1 MTAFGTTR
9 RGFLGAGAALTIPAT
24 VARAQGPARGGD
36 PLRVGVMTD
45 LSGPFAGA
53 GSQPLFWGA
62 EVAIE
67 LFNERGGVDGRP
79 VQAVTADSQSKADVA
94 INEMER
100 LLGQERLEV
109 VTGIYSSAHAVPLSG
124 RFEQAK
130 KMMWITSAIAT
141 AVLKDKNFRYVF
153 RPTVHS
159 DQYGEGSISA
169 IAENAQAKLGLAP
182 DKVKLGVIYED
193 GPYGT
198 GVAAAIEANAKARN
212 MPIVLKEAY
221 SATAPDL
228 STLVTKLRRERPDI
242 VLQVGYNPDITLF
255 LRQAKSGGLRFKML
269 IGHGAGWSQID
280 RLTETFGQDV
290 NFMCNVDPAA
300 TQMLDWSKLQPG
312 IGDLAKTFMD
322 RFQSKHKLSDP
333 PTHASMGF
341 NNTWIF
347 LEHVLKPAVQKT
359 GGMAAEALREAALA
373 VDVPTGGTIQGYGV
387 KFAPPGNP
395 MAGQN
400 ERSIAVVMQFENGKS
415 KVVWP
420 GALGQPIVMP
430 LPAANAYA
438 ALLAGHRCWRSWG

>member
-1 MTAFGTTR
+1 MTAFRTTR
-9 RGFLGAGAALTIPAT
+9 RSLLGAGAALTIPAT

-53 GSQPLFWGA
+53 GSLPLFWGA

-124 RFEQAK
+124 RFEQSR

-141 AVLKDKNFRYVF
+141 AVLKDKNFRYIF

-198 GVAAAIEANAKARN
+198 GVASAIEANAKSRN

-221 SATAPDL
+221 SSTAPDL

-280 RLTETFGQDV
+280 RLTETFGGDV
-290 NFMCNVDPAA
+290 NHMCNVDPAA

-322 RFQSKHKLSDP
+322 RFQAKHKLSDP

-347 LEHVLKPAVQKT
+347 LEHVLKPAVRKS
-359 GGMAAEALREAALA
+359 GGMSADALREAALA
-373 VDVPTGGTIQGYGV
+373 VDVPEGGTIQGYGV
-387 KFAPPGNP
+387 KFAPPGDP

-400 ERSIAVVMQFENGKS
+400 QRSLAVVMQFENGKS

-420 GALGQPIVMP
+420 ASLGQPIVMP
-430 LPAANAYA
+430 LPASNAYA
-438 ALLAGHRCWRSWG
+438 AR

>member
-9 RGFLGAGAALTIPAT
+9 RGLLGAGAALTIPAT
-24 VARAQGPARGGD
+24 AARAQGPARGGD

-100 LLGQERLEV
+100 LLGQEKLEV

-169 IAENAQAKLGLAP
+169 IAENAQAKLGIAP

-198 GVAAAIEANAKARN
+198 GVAAAIEANAKQRN

-221 SATAPDL
+221 SSTAPDL

-269 IGHGAGWSQID
+269 VGHGAGWSQID

-312 IGDLAKTFMD
+312 VGDLAKTFMD
-322 RFQSKHKLSDP
+322 RFQAKHRLSDP

-347 LEHVLKPAVQKT
+347 LEHVLKPAVRKS
-359 GGMAAEALREAALA
+359 GGMSADALREAALA
-373 VDVPTGGTIQGYGV
+373 VDVPEGGTIQGYGV
-387 KFAPPGNP
+387 KFAPPGDP
-395 MAGQN
+395 MSGQN
-400 ERSIAVVMQFENGKS
+400 QRSLAVVMQFENGKS

-420 GALGQPIVMP
+420 GSLGQPIVMP
-430 LPAANAYA
+430 LPASNAYA
-438 ALLAGHRCWRSWG
+438 AR

>member
-1 MTAFGTTR
+1 MKAFGSTR
-9 RGFLGAGAALTIPAT
+9 RGLLQAGAALTIPAT

-79 VQAVTADSQSKADVA
+79 VQAITADSQSKADVA

-124 RFEQAK
+124 RFEQAR

-169 IAENAQAKLGLAP
+169 IADNAQAKLGIAP

-198 GVAAAIEANAKARN
+198 GVAAAIEANARQRN

-280 RLTETFGQDV
+280 RLSETFGQDV
-290 NFMCNVDPAA
+290 NYMCNVDPAA

-312 IGDLAKTFMD
+312 VGDLAKTFMD
-322 RFQSKHKLSDP
+322 RFQAKHKLSDP

-347 LEHVLKPAVQKT
+347 LEHVLKPAVRKT
-359 GGMAAEALREAALA
+359 GGMTADALREAALE

-387 KFAPPGNP
+387 KFVPPGNP

-420 GALGQPIVMP
+420 AALGQPVVMP
-430 LPAANAYA
+430 LPASNAYA
-438 ALLAGHRCWRSWG
+438 AR

>member
-9 RGFLGAGAALTIPAT
+9 RGLLGAGAALTIPAS

-67 LFNERGGVDGRP
+67 MFNAAGGVDGRP
-79 VQAVTADSQSKADVA
+79 VAAVTADSQSKADVA
-94 INEMER
+94 INEAER

-109 VTGIYSSAHAVPLSG
+109 VTGIYSSAHAVPLAG
-124 RFEQAK
+124 RFEQSK

-159 DQYGEGSISA
+159 DQYGEGSVSMIH
-169 IAENAQAKLGLAP
+169 EHAQAKLGMAP

-198 GVAAAIEANAKARN
+198 GVSQAIEANAKQRD

-242 VLQVGYNPDITLF
+242 VFQCGYNPDITLF

-280 RLTETFGQDV
+280 RLTETFGGDV

-312 IGDLAKTFMD
+312 VGDLAKTFLA
-322 RFQSKHKLSDP
+322 RFQAKHKLSDP

-347 LEHVLKPAVQKT
+347 LEHVLKPAVRKT
-359 GGMAAEALREAALA
+359 GGMAAEALREAALE
-373 VDVPTGGTIQGYGV
+373 VDVPEGGTIQGYGV
-387 KFAPPGNP
+387 KFLPPGNS

-400 ERSIAVVMQFENGKS
+400 ERSLAVVMQFDNGKS

-420 GALGQPIVMP
+420 SSIGVPPVLP
-430 LPAANAYA
+430 LPAGHAYA
-438 ALLAGHRCWRSWG
+438 AR